1 VCSQSA
7 VVAFVN
13 AIPAYVVLALTW
25 TVGAT
30 VDASSRLRFDA
41 FLRERM
47 LSHPDVRLSG
57 FANVLSP
64 TAPPMTSPLPN
75 AHHRHRSTLT
85 SPFNSFYEAMN
96 APGSP
101 FTGFPFPF
109 PSTSDGTVYDF
120 VFDGMSNAWKPWM
133 SLEADDVSG
142 HHNGAHRPAA
152 PVFFSEVIVPNKD
165 SVRYKYVMKALIMVR
180 TRPGLC
186 CVR

>member
-47 LSHPDVRLSG
+47 LSH
-57 FANVLSP
+57 
-64 TAPPMTSPLPN
+64 PLPN